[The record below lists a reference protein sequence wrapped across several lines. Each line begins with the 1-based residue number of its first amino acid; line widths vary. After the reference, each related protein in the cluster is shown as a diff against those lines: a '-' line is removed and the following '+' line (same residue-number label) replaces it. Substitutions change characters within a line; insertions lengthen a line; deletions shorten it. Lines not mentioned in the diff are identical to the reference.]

1 MLFYNFSMGKLV
13 RFILLL
19 ENIDQYNFLAIY
31 GNFSRQPRKLFR
43 ALRFSTS
50 HIVVTRS
57 F

>member
-13 RFILLL
+13 RFIILL

-50 HIVVTRS
+50 HIVVTCS